1 MIIFYIPFS
10 DVSSGT
16 AMKFF
21 VVEMTEIIVEVE
33 CAVVESVAIEVEIV
47 EVVVVGRE
55 VLLVEWLVPRA
66 VVATEFAVT
75 GEVVVGSI
83 CCAPYTRG
91 GKYS

>member
-1 MIIFYIPFS
+1 MTISYIPFS

-33 CAVVESVAIEVEIV
+33 CAVIEVEIV

-55 VLLVEWLVPRA
+55 VLLVEWVVPRA

-83 CCAPYTRG
+83 CCAPYTGG